1 MLLRRLA
8 WFLSFLLVLSVVI
21 VGLRRVDLEAV
32 LRSMRLLSWFDVLIL
47 LIFQGVTL
55 TFIAMQWR
63 VILRLHG
70 HRVPLSTIV
79 KMNAIGAF
87 FEGLTPAAKTGGEL
101 YKFKHLSDRGVPKR
115 TALQVMLVQKGLSL
129 TIFTLFLMMAL
140 VWWLPQLS
148 ARLDVSLWLVFTL
161 FLMLIG
167 LLVGAYRLVFP
178 HKEQSML
185 KTLWFTFQQA
195 KKPMIGLVLVS
206 VLVWLTYPLKLMVLF
221 WMFELDV
228 ALSGAFVTTFI
239 AYAVAQLPITLGGIG
254 TFEGTFVVLLQ
265 ALDVSQVVSLSVVLW
280 FRFVTF
286 WSVFLVGFTLLLTIT
301 LKRVRS
307 PL

>member
-8 WFLSFLLVLSVVI
+8 WFFAFLLVLGVTI

-32 LRSMRLLSWFDVLIL
+32 LHTMRLLSWFEVFIVLIL
-47 LIFQGVTL
+47 QGVTL
-55 TFIAMQWR
+55 MLIAMQWR
-63 VILRLHG
+63 VILRMHG
-70 HRVPLSTIV
+70 HRVSLSTIV
-79 KMNAIGAF
+79 KMNVIGAF

-101 YKFKHLSDRGVPKR
+101 YKFKHLSEQGVPKKR
-115 TALQVMLVQKGLSL
+115 ALQVMLVQKGLSL
-129 TIFTLFLMMAL
+129 SIFTLFLMMAL

-148 ARLDVSLWLVFTL
+148 VRLDVSLWLVFTL

-167 LLVGAYRLVFP
+167 VLIGAYRIVST
-178 HKEQSML
+178 HQHSML
-185 KTLWFTFQQA
+185 KTLGLAFLQA

-206 VLVWLTYPLKLMVLF
+206 VLIWLTYPLKLMVLF
-221 WMFELDV
+221 WMFNLDV

-239 AYAVAQLPITLGGIG
+239 AYGVAQLPITLGGIG

-265 ALDVSQVVSLSVVLW
+265 ALGVPQVMSLSVVLW

-286 WSVFLVGFTLLLTIT
+286 WSVFLVGFIQLLTMT
-301 LKRVRS
+301 LKRARS

>member
-8 WFLSFLLVLSVVI
+8 WFFAFLLVLGVTI

-32 LRSMRLLSWFDVLIL
+32 LHTMRLLSWFEVFIVLIL
-47 LIFQGVTL
+47 QGVTL
-55 TFIAMQWR
+55 MLIAMQWR
-63 VILRLHG
+63 VILRMHG

-79 KMNAIGAF
+79 KMNMIGAF

-101 YKFKHLSDRGVPKR
+101 YKFKHLSEQGVPKKR
-115 TALQVMLVQKGLSL
+115 ALQVMLVQKGLSL

-148 ARLDVSLWLVFTL
+148 VRLDVSLWLVFTL

-167 LLVGAYRLVFP
+167 VLIGAYRIVST
-178 HKEQSML
+178 HQHSML
-185 KTLWFTFQQA
+185 KTLGLAFLQA

-206 VLVWLTYPLKLMVLF
+206 VLIWLTYPLKLMVLF
-221 WMFELDV
+221 WMFNLDV

-239 AYAVAQLPITLGGIG
+239 AYGVAQLPITLGGIG

-265 ALDVSQVVSLSVVLW
+265 ALSVPQVMSLSVVLW

-286 WSVFLVGFTLLLTIT
+286 WSVFLVGFIQLLTMT
-301 LKRVRS
+301 LKRARS